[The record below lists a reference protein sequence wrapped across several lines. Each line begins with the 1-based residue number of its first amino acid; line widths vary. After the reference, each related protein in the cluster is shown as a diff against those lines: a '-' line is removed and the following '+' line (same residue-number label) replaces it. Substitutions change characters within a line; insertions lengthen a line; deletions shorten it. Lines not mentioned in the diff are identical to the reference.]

1 MLTDIDDWS
10 EFDFLEDQQEDK
22 KIIMAGM
29 KRLHLMMSST
39 WCLASNVPLNCHIC
53 DYKATTKYANIE

>member
-10 EFDFLEDQQEDK
+10 EFEFLEDPQKDK
-22 KIIMAGM
+22 KIIIAGM

-39 WCLASNVPLNCHIC
+39 
-53 DYKATTKYANIE
+53 E